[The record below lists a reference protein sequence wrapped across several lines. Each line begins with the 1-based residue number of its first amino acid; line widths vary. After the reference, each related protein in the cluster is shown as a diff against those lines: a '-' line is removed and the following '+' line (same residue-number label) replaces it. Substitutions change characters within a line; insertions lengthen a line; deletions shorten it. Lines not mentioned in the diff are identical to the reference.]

1 MSAPLE
7 GVLVVTLENAVSAP
21 FTTRHLADLG
31 ARVLKVERPP
41 DGDFARHYDSRLDG
55 ESTYFVW
62 GNRGKDSVALD
73 LRDPAQREHFDEL
86 VAGADVFVQNLSPGA
101 ARRAGVL
108 AEQLTERHPHLVAC
122 DISGYGTDGPRA
134 DDKAYDLIVQAESGA
149 VALTGDPGRMSKV
162 GFSVADIC
170 AGMYALSAI
179 LAALHRRSVTGEG
192 AAISL
197 SMLECL
203 AEWTAPQTYASV
215 ADGAPPTRSARRH
228 ALIAPYGLFE
238 LDDGSVI
245 MLAVQANPEWAALAT
260 EVMGRPE
267 LATDPRF
274 ATNAAR
280 VVNVDELE
288 EAISACFAAEPA
300 TQVLARL
307 QAARIAFGRVNGPLE
322 VAAHEQL
329 QARDRFTDV
338 ELPGGRTRVL
348 RPPFNI
354 SDGGEPRARVP
365 ALGEHDP
372 ALVAELVER
381 ARRRARAAGAAA
393 TVDPPACPPRDDL
406 PGCHS

>member
-1 MSAPLE
+1 MQDLEGILVLSLEQAVAAPLC
-7 GVLVVTLENAVSAP
+7 TA
-21 FTTRHLADLG
+21 RLADAG
-31 ARVLKVERPP
+31 ARVIKVER
-41 DGDFARHYDSRLDG
+41 DGGDFARHYDRVVLDQ
-55 ESTYFVW
+55 SAYFVW
-62 GNRGKDSVALD
+62 LNRGKES
-73 LRDPAQREHFDEL
+73 L
-86 VAGADVFVQNLSPGA
+86 VADIKNPDDQTLLHAIAAKADVFIQNLAPGA
-101 ARRAGVL
+101 AARAVL
-108 AEQLTERHPHLVAC
+108 GSASLRASNPRLITV
-122 DISGYGTDGPRA
+122 DISGYGDSSYE
-134 DDKAYDLIVQAESGA
+134 DMKAYDLLVQAESGA
-149 VALTGDPGRMSKV
+149 VALTGDPERMSKV

-179 LAALHRRSVTGEG
+179 LAALHRRAVTCEG

-245 MLAVQANPEWAALAT
+245 MLAVQANPEWVALAT

-288 EAISACFAAEPA
+288 EAISACFAAGPA
-300 TQVLARL
+300 TQVLSKLR
-307 QAARIAFGRVNGPLE
+307 AARIAFGRVNGPLE

-329 QARDRFTDV
+329 HARDRFGTV
-338 ELPGGRTRVL
+338 ELPEGEATML

-354 SDGGEPRARVP
+354 SAAGEPRWRVP
-365 ALGEHDP
+365 ALDEHEP
-372 ALVAELVER
+372 ELVDELIER
-381 ARRRARAAGAAA
+381 ARRRAHGGSA
-393 TVDPPACPPRDDL
+393 TSETAQ
-406 PGCHS
+406 

>member
-1 MSAPLE
+1 MSAPLD

-41 DGDFARHYDSRLDG
+41 HGDFARHYDSRLDG

-62 GNRGKDSVALD
+62 GNRGKDSIALD

-122 DISGYGTDGPRA
+122 DISGYGIDGPRA

-149 VALTGDPGRMSKV
+149 VALTGDPERMSKV

-179 LAALHRRSVTGEG
+179 LAALVRRAVTGEG

-215 ADGAPPTRSARRH
+215 ADGAPPTRAARRH

-238 LDDGSVI
+238 LEDGSVI
-245 MLAVQANPEWAALAT
+245 MLAVQANPEWVALAT

-274 ATNAAR
+274 ATNASR

-288 EAISACFAAEPA
+288 EAISASFGAEPA
-300 TQVLARL
+300 KQVLSKLR
-307 QAARIAFGRVNGPLE
+307 AARIAFGRVNGPLE

-329 QARDRFTDV
+329 RARDRFGTV
-338 ELPGGRTRVL
+338 ELPDGAATML

-354 SDGGEPRARVP
+354 SAAGEPRWRVP
-365 ALGEHDP
+365 ALDEHE
-372 ALVAELVER
+372 AELVAELIGR
-381 ARRRARAAGAAA
+381 ARSRAPRR
-393 TVDPPACPPRDDL
+393 P
-406 PGCHS
+406 

>member
-7 GVLVVTLENAVSAP
+7 GILVVTVENAVSAP

-41 DGDFARHYDSRLDG
+41 LGDFARDYDSRLAG

-62 GNRGKDSVALD
+62 GNRGKDSIALD
-73 LRDPAQREHFDEL
+73 LRDEAQRAHFDEL

-108 AEQLTERHPHLVAC
+108 AEQLSERHPHLIAC
-122 DISGYGTDGPRA
+122 DISGYGVDGPRA

-149 VALTGDPGRMSKV
+149 VALTGDPERMSKV

-179 LAALHRRSVTGEG
+179 LAALHRRAVTGEG

-228 ALIAPYGLFE
+228 SLIAPYGLFE
-238 LDDGSVI
+238 LADGSVI
-245 MLAVQANPEWAALAT
+245 MLAVQANPEWVALAT

-288 EAISACFAAEPA
+288 EAIAASFRAEPA
-300 TQVLARL
+300 TQMLSKLR
-307 QAARIAFGRVNGPLE
+307 AARIAFGRVNGPLE

-329 QARDRFTDV
+329 HARDRFGEV
-338 ELPGGRTRVL
+338 ELPAGAATML

-354 SDGGEPRARVP
+354 STGGEPRWSVP
-365 ALGEHDP
+365 ALDEHDP
-372 ALVAELVER
+372 ALVAELIER
-381 ARRRARAAGAAA
+381 ARCRA
-393 TVDPPACPPRDDL
+393 PRQE
-406 PGCHS
+406 

>member
-1 MSAPLE
+1 VTSPLE
-7 GVLVVTLENAVSAP
+7 GILVVTVENAVSAP

-62 GNRGKDSVALD
+62 GNRGKDSIALD
-73 LRDPAQREHFDEL
+73 LRDPPQRQRFDEL

-101 ARRAGVL
+101 ARRAGML
-108 AEQLTERHPHLVAC
+108 AEQLTERHPHLIAC

-134 DDKAYDLIVQAESGA
+134 DDKAYDLIVQAEAGA

-170 AGMYALSAI
+170 AGMYGLSAI
-179 LAALHRRSVTGEG
+179 LAALHRRAVTGEG

-215 ADGAPPTRSARRH
+215 ADGQPPDRSARRH
-228 ALIAPYGLFE
+228 SLIAPYGLFE
-238 LDDGSVI
+238 LADGSVI
-245 MLAVQANPEWAALAT
+245 MLAVQANPEWVALAT
-260 EVMGRPE
+260 EVMGRDE

-274 ATNAAR
+274 VTNAAR
-280 VVNVDELE
+280 VANVDELE
-288 EAISACFAAEPA
+288 EAISKALAAEPA
-300 TQVLARL
+300 ERILFKLRS
-307 QAARIAFGRVNGPLE
+307 ARIAFGRVNGPLE

-329 QARDRFTDV
+329 HARDRFGTVD
-338 ELPGGRTRVL
+338 LPAGAATVL

-354 SDGGEPRARVP
+354 SGAGEPRWRVP
-365 ALGEHDP
+365 ALDEHEP
-372 ALVAELVER
+372 GLVTELIER
-381 ARRRARAAGAAA
+381 ARRRDGSPNGEPAASG
-393 TVDPPACPPRDDL
+393 T
-406 PGCHS
+406 G

>member
-7 GVLVVTLENAVSAP
+7 GILVVTLENAVSAP
-21 FTTRHLADLG
+21 LTTRHLADLG

-41 DGDFARHYDSRLDG
+41 HGDFARRYDSRLAG

-62 GNRGKDSVALD
+62 GNRGKDSVLLD
-73 LRDPAQREHFDEL
+73 LRDPAQRERFDEL

-108 AEQLTERHPHLVAC
+108 AEQLVARHPHLVAC

-134 DDKAYDLIVQAESGA
+134 DDKAYDLIVQAEAGA
-149 VALTGDPGRMSKV
+149 VALTGDPDRMSKV

-179 LAALHRRSVTGEG
+179 LAALHRRARTGEG

-203 AEWTAPQTYASV
+203 TEWTAPQTYASV
-215 ADGAPPTRSARRH
+215 ADGAAPARSARRH
-228 ALIAPYGLFE
+228 SLIAPYGLFE
-238 LDDGSVI
+238 LADGTVI
-245 MLAVQANPEWAALAT
+245 MLAVQSNAEWAALAGD
-260 EVMGRPE
+260 VMGRLE

-274 ATNAAR
+274 AENADR
-280 VVNVDELE
+280 VANVDELE
-288 EAISACFAAEPA
+288 SELSAALAAEAAPA
-300 TQVLARL
+300 VLERL
-307 QAARIAFGRVNGPLE
+307 RRARIAFGRVNGPLE
-322 VAAHEQL
+322 VADHEQL
-329 QARDRFTDV
+329 RARGRFAEVDV
-338 ELPGGRTRVL
+338 PAGRTTVL

-372 ALVAELVER
+372 ALVAELLER
-381 ARRRARAAGAAA
+381 ARLRQAG
-393 TVDPPACPPRDDL
+393 DRCISDQ
-406 PGCHS
+406 PGLV

>member
-41 DGDFARHYDSRLDG
+41 HGDFARHYDSRLDG

-62 GNRGKDSVALD
+62 GNRGKDSIALD
-73 LRDPAQREHFDEL
+73 LTDPSEREQFDEL

-101 ARRAGVL
+101 ARRAGIL
-108 AEQLTERHPHLVAC
+108 AEQLVAGHPHLIAC
-122 DISGYGTDGPRA
+122 DISGYGVDGPRA

-149 VALTGDPGRMSKV
+149 VALTGDPEWMSKV

-179 LAALHRRSVTGEG
+179 LAALHRRAVTGEG

-215 ADGAPPTRSARRH
+215 ADGAPPARSARRH

-245 MLAVQANPEWAALAT
+245 MLAVQANPEWVALAT
-260 EVMGRPE
+260 EVIGRPE
-267 LATDPRF
+267 LAADPRF
-274 ATNAAR
+274 ATNASR

-288 EAISACFAAEPA
+288 EAISASFAAEPA
-300 TQVLARL
+300 TQVLSKLR
-307 QAARIAFGRVNGPLE
+307 AARIAFGRVNGPLE

-329 QARDRFTDV
+329 LARDRFGIVD
-338 ELPGGRTRVL
+338 LPAGAATML

-354 SDGGEPRARVP
+354 SAAGEPRWRVP
-365 ALGEHDP
+365 ALDEHE
-372 ALVAELVER
+372 AELVAELVER
-381 ARRRARAAGAAA
+381 ARRRA
-393 TVDPPACPPRDDL
+393 PRR
-406 PGCHS
+406 P

>member
-7 GVLVVTLENAVSAP
+7 GILVVTVENAVSAP

-41 DGDFARHYDSRLDG
+41 FGDFARDYDSRLSG

-62 GNRGKDSVALD
+62 GNRGKDSIALD
-73 LRDPAQREHFDEL
+73 LRDEAQRAHFDEL

-108 AEQLTERHPHLVAC
+108 AEQLSERHPHLIAC
-122 DISGYGTDGPRA
+122 DISGYGVDGPRA

-149 VALTGDPGRMSKV
+149 VALTGDPERMSKV

-179 LAALHRRSVTGEG
+179 LAALHRRAVTGEG

-228 ALIAPYGLFE
+228 SLIAPYGLFE
-238 LDDGSVI
+238 LADGSVI
-245 MLAVQANPEWAALAT
+245 MLAVQANPEWVALAT

-288 EAISACFAAEPA
+288 EAIAVSFRAEPA
-300 TQVLARL
+300 TQMLSKLRT
-307 QAARIAFGRVNGPLE
+307 ARIAFGRVNGPLE

-329 QARDRFTDV
+329 HARDRFGEV
-338 ELPGGRTRVL
+338 ELPAGAATML

-354 SDGGEPRARVP
+354 SGGGEPRWRVP
-365 ALGEHDP
+365 ALDEHDP
-372 ALVAELVER
+372 ELVAELLER
-381 ARRRARAAGAAA
+381 ARCRAASDGS
-393 TVDPPACPPRDDL
+393 DPERA
-406 PGCHS
+406 GST

>member
-41 DGDFARHYDSRLDG
+41 LGDFARHYDSRLSG
-55 ESTYFVW
+55 QSTYFVW
-62 GNRGKDSVALD
+62 GNRGKDSIALD
-73 LRDPAQREHFDEL
+73 LRDPKQRERFDEL

-101 ARRAGVL
+101 ARRAGIL
-108 AEQLTERHPHLVAC
+108 AEQLTAHHPHLIAC
-122 DISGYGTDGPRA
+122 DISGYGIDGPRA
-134 DDKAYDLIVQAESGA
+134 DDKAYDLIVQAEAGA
-149 VALTGDPGRMSKV
+149 VALTGDPERMSKV

-179 LAALHRRSVTGEG
+179 LAALHRRARTGEG

-228 ALIAPYGLFE
+228 SLIAPYGLFE
-238 LDDGSVI
+238 LADGAVI
-245 MLAVQANPEWAALAT
+245 MLGVQSNAEWVLLAT
-260 EVMGRPE
+260 EVMERPE

-274 ATNAAR
+274 AENADR
-280 VVNVDELE
+280 VANVEELE
-288 EAISACFAAEPA
+288 SEVSAAFAGEPA
-300 TQVLARL
+300 PVMLEKLRW
-307 QAARIAFGRVNGPLE
+307 ARIAFGRVNGPLE
-322 VAAHEQL
+322 VADHEQFR
-329 QARDRFTDV
+329 ARDRFAEVD
-338 ELPGGRTRVL
+338 LPSGSTSVL

-365 ALGEHDP
+365 ALGEHEP
-372 ALVAELVER
+372 ALVAELAER
-381 ARRRARAAGAAA
+381 GRRRRSGGSGAPEGRGG
-393 TVDPPACPPRDDL
+393 D
-406 PGCHS
+406 

>member
-1 MSAPLE
+1 MSPPLE
-7 GVLVVTLENAVSAP
+7 GIVVVTLENAVSAP

-41 DGDFARHYDSRLDG
+41 HGDFARHYDARLEG

-62 GNRGKDSVALD
+62 GNRGKDSILLD
-73 LRDPAQREHFDEL
+73 LREPSARECFDEL

-108 AEQLTERHPHLVAC
+108 AEQLTARHPHLIAC

-134 DDKAYDLIVQAESGA
+134 DDKAYDLIIQAEAGA
-149 VALTGDPGRMSKV
+149 VALTGDPNQMSKV

-179 LAALHRRSVTGEG
+179 LAALHRRAVTGEG

-215 ADGAPPTRSARRH
+215 ADGAAPERSARRH
-228 ALIAPYGLFE
+228 TLIAPYGLFE
-238 LDDGSVI
+238 LADGAVI
-245 MLAVQANPEWAALAT
+245 MLAVQSNAEWALLAGD
-260 EVMGRPE
+260 VMGRPE

-274 ATNAAR
+274 AENADR
-280 VVNVDELE
+280 VVNVAELE
-288 EAISACFAAEPA
+288 AEIAAALIAEPA
-300 TQVLARL
+300 PLML
-307 QAARIAFGRVNGPLE
+307 QKLERARIAFGRVNGPLE
-322 VAAHEQL
+322 VADHEQL
-329 QARDRFTDV
+329 RARHRFGTLD
-338 ELPGGRTRVL
+338 LPGGRTTVL

-354 SDGGEPRARVP
+354 SEGGEPLARVP

-372 ALVAELVER
+372 ELIAELRDR
-381 ARRRARAAGAAA
+381 ARRRAGS
-393 TVDPPACPPRDDL
+393 DPHAETAEEA
-406 PGCHS
+406 

>member
-7 GVLVVTLENAVSAP
+7 GILVVTLENAVSAP

-41 DGDFARHYDSRLDG
+41 LGDFARHYDTRLAG

-73 LRDPAQREHFDEL
+73 LRDPVQRERFDEL

-108 AEQLTERHPHLVAC
+108 AEQLVALHPHLIAC
-122 DISGYGTDGPRA
+122 DISGYGIDGPRA
-134 DDKAYDLIVQAESGA
+134 DDKAYDLIVQAEAGA
-149 VALTGDPGRMSKV
+149 VALTGDPDRMSKV

-179 LAALHRRSVTGEG
+179 LAALHRRARTGEG
-192 AAISL
+192 AVISL

-215 ADGAPPTRSARRH
+215 ADGTPPTRSTRRH
-228 ALIAPYGLFE
+228 SLIAPYGLFR
-238 LDDGSVI
+238 LADRTVI
-245 MLAVQANPEWAALAT
+245 MLAVQSNAEWAVLAG
-260 EVMGRPE
+260 EVMERPE

-274 ATNAAR
+274 AENADR
-280 VVNVDELE
+280 VANVEELE
-288 EAISACFAAEPA
+288 AELSTALAAEPSP
-300 TQVLARL
+300 VILEKLRR
-307 QAARIAFGRVNGPLE
+307 ARIAFGRVNGPLE
-322 VAAHEQL
+322 VADHEQL
-329 QARDRFTDV
+329 RVRGRFADV

-354 SDGGEPRARVP
+354 SDGGEPRNRVP
-365 ALGEHDP
+365 AFGEHDP
-372 ALVAELVER
+372 GLVAELVER
-381 ARRRARAAGAAA
+381 ARQR
-393 TVDPPACPPRDDL
+393 TQPVD
-406 PGCHS
+406 HSASS

>member
-7 GVLVVTLENAVSAP
+7 GILVVTVENAVSAP

-41 DGDFARHYDSRLDG
+41 HGDFARHYDARLDG

-62 GNRGKDSVALD
+62 GNRGKDSIALD
-73 LRDPAQREHFDEL
+73 LRDPAQRERFDEL

-108 AEQLTERHPHLVAC
+108 AEQLTERHRYLIAC
-122 DISGYGTDGPRA
+122 DISGYGIDGPRA

-149 VALTGDPGRMSKV
+149 VALTGDPERMSKV

-179 LAALHRRSVTGEG
+179 LAALHRRAVTGEG

-245 MLAVQANPEWAALAT
+245 MLAVQANPEWVALAG

-274 ATNAAR
+274 ATNASR

-288 EAISACFAAEPA
+288 EAISAYFAAKPA
-300 TQVLARL
+300 AQVLSELR
-307 QAARIAFGRVNGPLE
+307 AARIAFGRVNGPLE

-329 QARDRFTDV
+329 QARDRFGTV
-338 ELPGGRTRVL
+338 ELPEGTATML

-354 SDGGEPRARVP
+354 SAAGEPRWRVP
-365 ALGEHDP
+365 ALDEHEP
-372 ALVAELVER
+372 ELVAELVER
-381 ARRRARAAGAAA
+381 ARRRA
-393 TVDPPACPPRDDL
+393 
-406 PGCHS
+406 PGGDG

>member
-7 GVLVVTLENAVSAP
+7 GILVVTLENAVSAP

-41 DGDFARHYDSRLDG
+41 HGDFARDYDSRLAG

-62 GNRGKDSVALD
+62 GNRGKDSIALD
-73 LRDPAQREHFDEL
+73 LRDESQRAHFDDL

-108 AEQLTERHPHLVAC
+108 AEQLTERHPHLIAC
-122 DISGYGTDGPRA
+122 DISGYGVDGPRA

-149 VALTGDPGRMSKV
+149 VALTGDPERMSKV

-179 LAALHRRSVTGEG
+179 LAALHRRAITGEG

-238 LDDGSVI
+238 LADGSVI
-245 MLAVQANPEWAALAT
+245 MLAVQANPEWVALAT

-300 TQVLARL
+300 TQVLSRL
-307 QAARIAFGRVNGPLE
+307 RAARIAFGRVNGPLE

-329 QARDRFTDV
+329 HARDRFGEV
-338 ELPGGRTRVL
+338 ELPDGAATML

-354 SDGGEPRARVP
+354 SGAREPRWRVP
-365 ALGEHDP
+365 ALDEHEP
-372 ALVAELVER
+372 ELVAELIER
-381 ARRRARAAGAAA
+381 ARRRATGG
-393 TVDPPACPPRDDL
+393 D
-406 PGCHS
+406 G

>member
-7 GVLVVTLENAVSAP
+7 GILVVTLENAVSAP
-21 FTTRHLADLG
+21 LTTRHLADLG

-41 DGDFARHYDSRLDG
+41 LGDFARHYDTRLAG

-62 GNRGKDSVALD
+62 GNRGKDSVLVD
-73 LRDPAQREHFDEL
+73 LRDPPQRQRFDEL

-108 AEQLTERHPHLVAC
+108 AEQLVTRHPQLVAC

-149 VALTGDPGRMSKV
+149 VALTGDPDRMSKV

-179 LAALHRRSVTGEG
+179 LAALHRRARTGEG
-192 AAISL
+192 AAISQ

-215 ADGAPPTRSARRH
+215 ADGAAPQRSARRH
-228 ALIAPYGLFE
+228 SLIAPYGLFE
-238 LDDGSVI
+238 LADGAVI
-245 MLAVQANPEWAALAT
+245 MLAVQSNPEWVALAT
-260 EVMGRPE
+260 DVMGRPE

-274 ATNAAR
+274 AENADR
-280 VVNVDELE
+280 VLNVEALE
-288 EAISACFAAEPA
+288 AEVSTALAAEPA
-300 TQVLARL
+300 PVMLEKLRG
-307 QAARIAFGRVNGPLE
+307 ARIAFGRVNGPLQ
-322 VAAHEQL
+322 VADHEQL
-329 QARDRFTDV
+329 RARRRFADV
-338 ELPGGRTRVL
+338 ELPGGRTAML

-372 ALVAELVER
+372 ALVEELLQR
-381 ARRRARAAGAAA
+381 GRQRRAGGPGPAGG
-393 TVDPPACPPRDDL
+393 R
-406 PGCHS
+406 

>member
-41 DGDFARHYDSRLDG
+41 FGDFARDYDSRLAG

-62 GNRGKDSVALD
+62 GNRGKDSIALD
-73 LRDPAQREHFDEL
+73 LRDEAQRAHFDEL

-108 AEQLTERHPHLVAC
+108 AEQLSARHPHLIAC
-122 DISGYGTDGPRA
+122 DISGYGVDGPRA

-149 VALTGDPGRMSKV
+149 VALTGDPERMSKV

-179 LAALHRRSVTGEG
+179 LAALHRRAVTGEG

-228 ALIAPYGLFE
+228 SLIAPYGLFE

-245 MLAVQANPEWAALAT
+245 MLAVQANPEWVALST

-267 LATDPRF
+267 LASDPRF

-280 VVNVDELE
+280 VENVDELE
-288 EAISACFAAEPA
+288 EAISACFRAEPA
-300 TQVLARL
+300 TQVLSKLR
-307 QAARIAFGRVNGPLE
+307 AARIAFGRVNGPLE

-329 QARDRFTDV
+329 HARDRFTEVD
-338 ELPGGRTRVL
+338 LPAGRTTVL

-365 ALGEHDP
+365 ALDEHDP
-372 ALVAELVER
+372 ELVTELLQR
-381 ARRRARAAGAAA
+381 ARRRARDA
-393 TVDPPACPPRDDL
+393 
-406 PGCHS
+406 

>member
-1 MSAPLE
+1 M
-7 GVLVVTLENAVSAP
+7 
-21 FTTRHLADLG
+21 
-31 ARVLKVERPP
+31 
-41 DGDFARHYDSRLDG
+41 
-55 ESTYFVW
+55 W
-62 GNRGKDSVALD
+62 GNRGKDSIALD
-73 LRDPAQREHFDEL
+73 LRDPAQRERFDEL

-108 AEQLTERHPHLVAC
+108 AEQLVARHPHLVAC

-134 DDKAYDLIVQAESGA
+134 DDKAYDLIVQAEAGA

-179 LAALHRRSVTGEG
+179 LAALHRRARTGEG

-238 LDDGSVI
+238 LAGGAVI
-245 MLAVQANPEWAALAT
+245 MLAVQSNAEWVALAT
-260 EVMGRPE
+260 DVMGRPE

-274 ATNAAR
+274 AENADR
-280 VVNVDELE
+280 VANVEALEAEL
-288 EAISACFAAEPA
+288 SAALAAEAAPV
-300 TQVLARL
+300 VLERL
-307 QAARIAFGRVNGPLE
+307 RGARIAFGRVNGPLE
-322 VAAHEQL
+322 VAGHEQL
-329 QARDRFTDV
+329 RARDRFTDV
-338 ELPGGRTRVL
+338 DVPGGRTAVL

-354 SDGGEPRARVP
+354 SGGGEPRNRVP

-372 ALVAELVER
+372 ALLAELLER
-381 ARRRARAAGAAA
+381 ARLRRAGDTGAG
-393 TVDPPACPPRDDL
+393 TVE
-406 PGCHS
+406 

>member
-7 GVLVVTLENAVSAP
+7 GVVVVTLENAVSAP

-41 DGDFARHYDSRLDG
+41 HGDFARHYDSRLAG
-55 ESTYFVW
+55 SSTYFVW
-62 GNRGKDSVALD
+62 GNRGKDSIVLD
-73 LRDPAQREHFDEL
+73 LRDPPQRERFDEL

-108 AEQLTERHPHLVAC
+108 AEQLVARHPHLVAC

-149 VALTGDPGRMSKV
+149 VALTGDPDRMSKV

-179 LAALHRRSVTGEG
+179 LAALHRRARTGEG

-215 ADGAPPTRSARRH
+215 ADGAPPARSARRH
-228 ALIAPYGLFE
+228 SLIAPYGLFE
-238 LDDGSVI
+238 LADSTVI
-245 MLAVQANPEWAALAT
+245 MLAVQSNAEWAALAGD
-260 EVMGRPE
+260 VMERPE

-274 ATNAAR
+274 AENADR
-280 VVNVDELE
+280 VTNVDELE
-288 EAISACFAAEPA
+288 SELSTALAAEAAPV
-300 TQVLARL
+300 VLEKLRR
-307 QAARIAFGRVNGPLE
+307 ARIAFGRVNGPLE
-322 VAAHEQL
+322 VANHEQL
-329 QARDRFTDV
+329 RARGRFADV
-338 ELPGGRTRVL
+338 DLPAGRTTVL

-354 SDGGEPRARVP
+354 SAGGEPRARVP

-372 ALVAELVER
+372 ALVTELLER
-381 ARRRARAAGAAA
+381 ARLRQAGHGC
-393 TVDPPACPPRDDL
+393 VSDQ
-406 PGCHS
+406 PGIV